1 VHEGGNASWRAIR
14 RGARRSLLAPV
25 LAAALGGCA
34 ALIPQSPNAIFDLSA
49 PGEAGSPRGGVQ
61 VLVPVPAT
69 VAALDTNRIAA
80 RPAPSQYA
88 YLPDAEW
95 SDTLPQLL
103 QARMVEALQ
112 NVGRVRAAGLPGQG
126 LLIDYQLV
134 MDIRAFELRDEGAVA
149 EFGVKL
155 MNDRDG
161 RVIRTRVVRHVVPA
175 ASTENAVVVAALD
188 AAMDEAYLE
197 IVRWA
202 FGG

>member
-1 VHEGGNASWRAIR
+1 V
-14 RGARRSLLAPV
+14 APV
-25 LAAALGGCA
+25 LAVALGGCA
-34 ALIPQSPNAIFDLSA
+34 ALLPQSPNAIFDLSA
-49 PGEAGSPRGGVQ
+49 PGEAGTARGGVQ
-61 VLVPVPAT
+61 VLVPEPAA

-80 RPAPSQYA
+80 RPAPTEYA

-103 QARMVEALQ
+103 QARLVEALQ
-112 NVGRVRAAGLPGQG
+112 NSGRIRAAGLPGQG
-126 LLIDYQLV
+126 LLIDYQVV

-161 RVIRTRVVRHVVPA
+161 RVMRSRVVRHVVPV
-175 ASTENAVVVAALD
+175 ASRENAVIVAALD

-197 IVRWA
+197 IVHWA
-202 FGG
+202 FGR